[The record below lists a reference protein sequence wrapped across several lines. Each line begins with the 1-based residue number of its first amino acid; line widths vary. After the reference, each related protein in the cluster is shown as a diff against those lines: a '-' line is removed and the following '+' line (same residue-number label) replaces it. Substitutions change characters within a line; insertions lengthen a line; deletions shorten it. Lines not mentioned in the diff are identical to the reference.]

1 VGCQRCSYLGQPSDV
16 PHRNVRLL
24 LSEHLSSIG
33 ALIMTF
39 LCYFHRNDYVDSRE
53 GNRVVGVGEKPY
65 FDPAA
70 KSRRDDLSL
79 SLA

>member
-1 VGCQRCSYLGQPSDV
+1 M
-16 PHRNVRLL
+16 
-24 LSEHLSSIG
+24 
-33 ALIMTF
+33 AF
-39 LCYFHRNDYVDSRE
+39 LCYIYRNDYVDSRE

-79 SLA
+79 GLA

>member
-1 VGCQRCSYLGQPSDV
+1 
-16 PHRNVRLL
+16 
-24 LSEHLSSIG
+24 
-33 ALIMTF
+33 MTF